1 MKLGEKEKGSKG
13 KMHITVWQCSE
24 GIMHYVADLGGYA
37 PLYSAI
43 LGKPEDGRDKERA
56 TCPTD
61 SAGHSHVHRG
71 SKESES
77 HDYLHQT
84 SNPFIPL
91 KSQRFASRCV
101 VCRRTHRRV

>member
-1 MKLGEKEKGSKG
+1 MKLGEKKKGSKG

-24 GIMHYVADLGGYA
+24 GIMHYIADLEGYA
-37 PLYSAI
+37 PLYSAT
-43 LGKPEDGRDKERA
+43 LGKPEDGRDKERT

-61 SAGHSHVHRG
+61 RAGHSHVHRG

-91 KSQRFASRCV
+91 KSQRFASWCV
-101 VCRRTHRRV
+101 VFRITRRQV